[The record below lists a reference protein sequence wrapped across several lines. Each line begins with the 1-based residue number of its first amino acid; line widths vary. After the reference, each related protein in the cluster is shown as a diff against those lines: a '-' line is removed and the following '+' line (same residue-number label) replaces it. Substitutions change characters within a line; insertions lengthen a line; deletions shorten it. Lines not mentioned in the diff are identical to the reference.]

1 MRPAPKPEAKGTREA
16 AERVLESL
24 VNGEQGADC
33 ATAGVPPLRI
43 GSFSLSFHANSR
55 ALFDESLF
63 HTPLF
68 HPIIRRFFRDDDVMY
83 VALTQSSG
91 GDSHESTLF
100 PEFLKRRRPHVSHAA
115 FEPPDQLIRQRAK
128 RTLVGHAAF
137 HAFRDGLGAL
147 SVILHQ
153 SVTVGARFHC
163 AGRTHPSI
171 RLKRA
176 ALIENGLSR
185 RLFRAG
191 KKAADH
197 HA

>member
-91 GDSHESTLF
+91 GDSHDTTLF
-100 PEFLKRRRPHVSHAA
+100 PPFPKPPPPPPSPTA
-115 FEPPDQLIRQRAK
+115 FEPPYHLIPQ
-128 RTLVGHAAF
+128 
-137 HAFRDGLGAL
+137 
-147 SVILHQ
+147 
-153 SVTVGARFHC
+153 
-163 AGRTHPSI
+163 P
-171 RLKRA
+171 
-176 ALIENGLSR
+176 
-185 RLFRAG
+185 
-191 KKAADH
+191 
-197 HA
+197 